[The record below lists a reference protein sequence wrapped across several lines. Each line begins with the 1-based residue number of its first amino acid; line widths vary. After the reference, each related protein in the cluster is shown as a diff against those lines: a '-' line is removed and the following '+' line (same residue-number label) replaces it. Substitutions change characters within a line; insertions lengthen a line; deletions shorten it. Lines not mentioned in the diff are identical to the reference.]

1 MRYEWEVRE
10 RKTVV
15 GISVRRPLL
24 GMCGGT
30 KIGKR
35 RIKGT

>member
-1 MRYEWEVRE
+1 MRYEREVRE
-10 RKTVV
+10 RKTVL

-24 GMCGGT
+24 GMFGGT
-30 KIGKR
+30 KIGKG